1 MPLRSDSENFALIRV
16 IGVGGGGSNAVN
28 RMIRAE
34 MMGVEFIAC
43 NTDAQ
48 ALLQSDAPHKIRI
61 GDKIT
66 RGLGAG
72 GDSSIGQRAAE
83 EDSEKIAQ
91 ALDDSDMVFITAGLG
106 GGTGSGAAPIVA
118 QMAKEAGALTI
129 GVVTKPFTFEGAKR
143 KLVAE
148 KAAEELKAQVDTL
161 ITIPNDRLKDVVQ
174 KNTSIIDAFRVVD
187 DVLRQGVQGISDIIT
202 MPGLINLDF
211 ADVRAIMKDAG
222 SALMGIGR
230 ATGENRAVEAA
241 RMAIASPL
249 LEVNIQG
256 AQGIL
261 FNITGSS
268 SLSLFEVTEAAEEIR
283 AAADPEANII
293 FGTSFNERLGDEV
306 MITVIATGFDGTRR
320 QEPRQAAAGQTSDAS
335 ASGRAPR
342 ERDFLEELERQ
353 RVESADGGFQI
364 QPDDQA
370 AARRHPR
377 RRAASASRCRS
388 SARPPTTP
396 TTWRSR
402 ASSAASRSRPAADAC
417 VGRCA
422 PRSRAS
428 EPARLRCSRPPS
440 PRPPIATYS

>member
-72 GDSSIGQRAAE
+72 GDSSIGARAAE

-91 ALDDSDMVFITAGLG
+91 ALADSDMVFITAGLG

-118 QMAKEAGALTI
+118 EIAKDAGALTI
-129 GVVTKPFTFEGAKR
+129 GVVTKPFGFEGARR

-148 KAAEELKAQVDTL
+148 KSAEELKSKVDTL

-174 KNTSIIDAFRVVD
+174 KNTSILDAFKVVD

-230 ATGENRAVEAA
+230 ATGETRAVDAA
-241 RMAIASPL
+241 REAIASPL
-249 LEVNIQG
+249 LEVNIAG

-261 FNITGSS
+261 WNITGSS
-268 SLSLFEVTEAAEEIR
+268 TLALNEVLDAAEEIR

-293 FGTSFNERLGDEV
+293 FGTTFNDRLGDEV
-306 MITVIATGFDGTRR
+306 MVTVIATGFDGGRR
-320 QEPRQAAAGQTSDAS
+320 RDLGRREHAAQPTDTSTSRPAQ
-335 ASGRAPR
+335 
-342 ERDFLEELERQ
+342 RDYLEELERQ
-353 RVESADGGFQI
+353 RTQADGGVMDDSVRR
-364 QPDDQA
+364 DDQA
-370 AARRHPR
+370 AAT
-377 RRAASASRCRS
+377 AAVRVERS
-388 SARPPTTP
+388 VGEAV
-396 TTWRSR
+396 
-402 ASSAASRSRPAADAC
+402 AAKR
-417 VGRCA
+417 
-422 PRSRAS
+422 
-428 EPARLRCSRPPS
+428 
-440 PRPPIATYS
+440 ATYDADDLEIPSFLRRK

>member
-34 MMGVEFIAC
+34 MMGVEFISC

-72 GDSSIGQRAAE
+72 GDSAIGARAAE

-91 ALDDSDMVFITAGLG
+91 ALADSDMVFITAGLG

-118 QMAKEAGALTI
+118 QLAKDAGALTI
-129 GVVTKPFTFEGAKR
+129 GVVTKPFGFEGAKR
-143 KLVAE
+143 RLVAE
-148 KAAEELKAQVDTL
+148 KSAEELKAQVDTL

-241 RMAIASPL
+241 RQAIASPL
-249 LEVNIQG
+249 LEVNITG

-268 SLSLFEVTEAAEEIR
+268 NLSLFEVTEAAEEIR

-293 FGTSFNERLGDEV
+293 FGTSFNERLGEEV
-306 MITVIATGFDGTRR
+306 MITVIATGFDGTRKR
-320 QEPRQAAAGQTSDAS
+320 EPARAHAAQGTGEQQSI
-335 ASGRAPR
+335 RAPR

-353 RVESADGGFQI
+353 RQEVGNGSTESGHDNG
-364 QPDDQA
+364 A
-370 AARRHPR
+370 AA
-377 RRAASASRCRS
+377 AVMA
-388 SARPPTTP
+388 
-396 TTWRSR
+396 
-402 ASSAASRSRPAADAC
+402 PAATA
-417 VGRCA
+417 
-422 PRSRAS
+422 
-428 EPARLRCSRPPS
+428 PARTVSEAAPARKPAAYDADDLEIPSFLRRK
-440 PRPPIATYS
+440 